1 MKRWTK
7 VAFLAAGLALGTGSV
22 RALAEDA
29 GEGSGTEDGGGGG
42 GTDTG
47 AGNTSG
53 TVGTVTLG
61 TRTTRGGQH
70 GRLDHDVRVKLT
82 LGDRKSATPSARIHV
97 KNQGRSAESGVAVE
111 LRAQSETGD
120 LLGSWT
126 VDLNPGAWTDIRVV
140 ATPPAG
146 TTVLV
151 ATAALSGATDQDP
164 ADNVSRVNIGAT
176 GAIGDAS
183 VGAALFAAKC
193 ATCHGELA
201 KGTSRAPWI
210 RGASAGTIGEAIRE
224 GEDGMPVFPNLSAN
238 DVRAIAAFLKNPDA
252 VQPPAPPVTPPS
264 PPPGTPVTYQGQV
277 KAILDASCAGC
288 HGGKTPSAGIR
299 LDTYAGASANA
310 ARALAA
316 VQAGRM
322 PLGGSPL
329 PAASIQALQ
338 DWIAGGTPQK

>member
-1 MKRWTK
+1 MKRFTK
-7 VAFLAAGLALGTGSV
+7 AAFLAAGIALGAGSV
-22 RALAEDA
+22 RALAEDD
-29 GEGSGTEDGGGGG
+29 GGGPGTEDGGGGG
-42 GTDTG
+42 GTDPGSGTP
-47 AGNTSG
+47 TG

-61 TRTTRGGQH
+61 TRTSRGGPH

-82 LGDRKSATPSARIHV
+82 LGDRKSATPAARIHV
-97 KNQGRSAESGVAVE
+97 KNQGRNAESGVAVE

-126 VDLNPGAWTDIRVV
+126 MDLAPGAWGDIHVV

-151 ATAALSGATDQDP
+151 ATAALSGAVDQDP

-176 GAIGDAS
+176 GAIADAS

-193 ATCHGELA
+193 ASCHGALA
-201 KGTSRAPWI
+201 KGTSSGPWI
-210 RGASAGTIGEAIRE
+210 RGVSAGTIWEAIHE
-224 GEDGMPVFPNLSAN
+224 GEDGMPTFPNFSSS
-238 DVRAIAAFLKNPDA
+238 DVRAIADYLKNPDA

-264 PPPGTPVTYQGQV
+264 PPPGTPVTYKGRV
-277 KAILDASCAGC
+277 KAILDASCSAC

-322 PLGGSPL
+322 PLGGTPL
-329 PAASIQALQ
+329 PAADIQAIQ
-338 DWIAGGTPQK
+338 DWISGGMKQ